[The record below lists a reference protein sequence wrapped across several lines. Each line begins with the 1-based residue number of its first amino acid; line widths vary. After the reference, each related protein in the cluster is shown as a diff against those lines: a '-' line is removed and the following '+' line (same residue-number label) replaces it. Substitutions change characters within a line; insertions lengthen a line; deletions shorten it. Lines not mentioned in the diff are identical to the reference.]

1 MALVY
6 SVKGDYYR
14 AILNYEQVLL
24 IEKENLGDCKEVAQT
39 YELLGHLYCVKNHY
53 ESALDCYQDALEI
66 RIKVCGYND
75 FSIGDTQFLIG
86 KMYNLMKQH
95 GMAMIYLQKSLQSK
109 KRNAK
114 EGHTSMV
121 RVIQAIGV
129 THYSMKDYT
138 SALACFEEVVALR
151 RSTEWQED
159 QELIQS
165 AKTFYLLANTLY
177 ELNLYTKAIYAYMRT
192 LRVLRLQFGRRHEEI
207 VLVQQKLRKVYLK
220 QGDLPRATKC
230 YYESIQ
236 MKKELDVM
244 EKEKKN
250 SSSKLFPKNIQ

>member
-6 SVKGDYYR
+6 SVKEEYSKSILYYQ
-14 AILNYEQVLL
+14 QVLL
-24 IEKENLGDCKEVAQT
+24 IEKENLGDCKEVAET
-39 YELLGHLYCVKNHY
+39 YEFLGHVHCVISYYK
-53 ESALDCYQDALEI
+53 SALHCYQDALEVRS
-66 RIKVCGYND
+66 RISEEND
-75 FSIGDTQFLIG
+75 LSIGDTYFLIG
-86 KMYNLMKQH
+86 KMHNLMTQH
-95 GMAMIYLQKSLQSK
+95 GMAMEHLQKSLLS
-109 KRNAK
+109 KRNDSK
-114 EGHTSMV
+114 EGHALLI

-207 VLVQQKLRKVYLK
+207 VLV
-220 QGDLPRATKC
+220 
-230 YYESIQ
+230 
-236 MKKELDVM
+236 
-244 EKEKKN
+244 
-250 SSSKLFPKNIQ
+250 